1 MSKRNVGKWV
11 LLSICILFNAFI
23 LVESALPASL
33 STLQSDFFANIFGD
47 LYTPPAKEEIRSIDF
62 VGDVENKQIVRGTTS
77 TFDLTYEPATA
88 SMEQV
93 DIVGDGIGSSYNVI
107 QDGQRLYVE
116 AYEIGTY
123 QLNVSLK
130 NRPQVSTSVS
140 FNIINRPAPTE
151 YSLSIQNSTIKVG
164 MSAQIDVKLSESGTL
179 KDEISLSR
187 QYDKK
192 AIRYQS
198 SDDTIATIDEYG
210 VIHALSPGTV
220 EIHSS
225 PANKTLTVNVIESDS
240 PSVMPTG
247 LELIGPDSVHIYD
260 ADYIGDDLIEKA
272 QLSVQFLGNTPSD
285 AGVTYTVNDD
295 LLARV
300 EDDGTIYGYKKTGTV
315 RVYAYSNMDR
325 AIFDY
330 IDINVENVIPTDM
343 NIVGIEDDGSLSIG
357 ATKTIRAEFAPI
369 NTTNTAIIVT
379 SSDDSIIKVTN
390 NDRSAIIEGIKAG
403 KATLTISSASNENL
417 VKTFTINV
425 AKLAPSEDSNYDD
438 FISFIRKAIGHFTL
452 FAIDGVLIFFSI
464 YLFVKDN
471 EKMKLWIISLISIGA
486 SVLVAACSELF
497 QFIPKDR
504 GPSIVD
510 VGIDSLGALI
520 GILIVLIIMS
530 IIKVVKKRRTA
541 QKKK

>member
-1 MSKRNVGKWV
+1 MSKRNVGKWI
-11 LLSICILFNAFI
+11 LLSICILFNVFI
-23 LVESALPASL
+23 LIESALPASL
-33 STLQSDFFANIFGD
+33 STLQSDFLANIFGD

-62 VGDVENKQIVRGTTS
+62 TGDVDNKKIVRGTTS
-77 TFDLTYEPATA
+77 IFDLTYEPSTA
-88 SMEQV
+88 SMSQV
-93 DIVGDGIGSSYNVI
+93 DIVGDGIGTSYNVV

-130 NRPQVSTSVS
+130 NRPQISTSIS
-140 FNIINRPAPTE
+140 FDIINRPAPTE
-151 YSLSIQNSTIKVG
+151 YALSIQNSTIKVG
-164 MSAQIDVKLSESGTL
+164 MSAQINVTLSESGTL

-198 SDDTIATIDEYG
+198 SDDTIATVDEYG

-220 EIHSS
+220 EIISS
-225 PANKTLTVNVIESDS
+225 PANKSLTINVIENNSS
-240 PSVMPTG
+240 IIAPTG
-247 LELIGPDSVHIYD
+247 LELIGPDSIHVYD
-260 ADYIGDDLIEKA
+260 ADYIGDGLVEKE
-272 QLSVQFLGNTPSD
+272 QLSVQFFGNVPSD
-285 AGVTYTVNDD
+285 TKVTYTVDND

-300 EDDGTIYGYKKTGTV
+300 EDDGTIYGYKKTGIV

-330 IDINVENVIPTDM
+330 IDINVESVIPTDM
-343 NIVGIEDDGSLSIG
+343 NIVGIEDDGSLSTG

-369 NTTNTAIIVT
+369 NTTNTAIVVT
-379 SSDDSIIKVTN
+379 SSDNSIIKVTN
-390 NDRSAIIEGIKAG
+390 NGRSATIQGLKAG
-403 KATLTISSASNENL
+403 QATLTISSVSNESL
-417 VKTFTINV
+417 VKTLTINV

-438 FISFIRKAIGHFTL
+438 FIGFIRKALGHFML

-464 YLFVKDN
+464 YMFVKDN
-471 EKMKLWIISLISIGA
+471 EKMKLWIISLISVGI

-520 GILIVLIIMS
+520 GILIVFMVIS
-530 IIKVVKKRRTA
+530 IIKNIQKRRRE
-541 QKKK
+541 

>member
-1 MSKRNVGKWV
+1 MPKRNVGKWI
-11 LLSICILFNAFI
+11 LLSICILFNVFI
-23 LVESALPASL
+23 LIESALPASL
-33 STLQSDFFANIFGD
+33 STLQSDFLANIFGD

-62 VGDVENKQIVRGTTS
+62 TGDVDNKKIVRGTTS
-77 TFDLTYEPATA
+77 IFDLTYEPSTA
-88 SMEQV
+88 SMSQV
-93 DIVGDGIGSSYNVI
+93 DIVGDGIGTSYNVV

-116 AYEIGTY
+116 AYEIGAY

-130 NRPQVSTSVS
+130 NRPQISTSIS
-140 FNIINRPAPTE
+140 FDIINRPAPTE
-151 YSLSIQNSTIKVG
+151 YALSIQNSTIKVG
-164 MSAQIDVKLSESGTL
+164 MSAQINVTLSESGTL

-198 SDDTIATIDEYG
+198 SDDTIATVDEYG

-220 EIHSS
+220 EIISS
-225 PANKTLTVNVIESDS
+225 PANKSLTINVIENNSS
-240 PSVMPTG
+240 IIAPTG
-247 LELIGPDSVHIYD
+247 LKLIGPDSIHVYD
-260 ADYIGDDLIEKA
+260 ADYIGDGLVEKE
-272 QLSVQFLGNTPSD
+272 QLSVQFFGNVPSD
-285 AGVTYTVNDD
+285 TKVTYTVDND

-300 EDDGTIYGYKKTGTV
+300 EDDGTIYGYKKTGIV

-330 IDINVENVIPTDM
+330 IDINVESVIPTNM
-343 NIVGIEDDGSLSIG
+343 NIVGIEDDGSLSTG

-369 NTTNTAIIVT
+369 NTTNTAIVVT
-379 SSDDSIIKVTN
+379 SSDNSIIKVTN
-390 NDRSAIIEGIKAG
+390 NGRSATIQGLKTG
-403 KATLTISSASNENL
+403 QATLTISSVSNESL
-417 VKTFTINV
+417 VKTLTINV

-438 FISFIRKAIGHFTL
+438 FIGFIRKALGHFML

-464 YLFVKDN
+464 YMFVKDN
-471 EKMKLWIISLISIGA
+471 EKMKLWIISLISVGI

-520 GILIVLIIMS
+520 GILIVFMVIS
-530 IIKVVKKRRTA
+530 IIKNIQKRRR
-541 QKKK
+541 K